1 MATVQY
7 IGDGG
12 PDGVQIRG
20 GVLGTSATDTIGFYG
35 VATPVAQR
43 ASSVQAT
50 SNVTAYTSTTASAL
64 IGAFLVEVANTL
76 NGLGIWK
83 GSA

>member
-1 MATVQY
+1 MTVGVYNKQVS
-7 IGDGG
+7 DGG
-12 PDGVQIRG
+12 ASGSTFGQ
-20 GVLGTSATDTIGFYG
+20 SATDLIGFYG

-50 SNVTAYTSTTASAL
+50 SNVAAYTSTTASAL

-83 GSA
+83 G

>member
-1 MATVQY
+1 MATIDY
-7 IGDGG
+7 IGDNG
-12 PDGVQIRG
+12 PDGTVIG
-20 GVLGTSATDTIGFYG
+20 KAATNLVGFYG

-43 ASSVQAT
+43 ASSVQTT

-64 IGAFLVEVANTL
+64 MGAWMVEVTNTL

>member
-1 MATVQY
+1 MTVGVYTKQNS
-7 IGDGG
+7 DGG
-12 PDGVQIRG
+12 PSGT
-20 GVLGTSATDTIGFYG
+20 VLGQSATDLIGFYG

-43 ASSVQAT
+43 ASSIQAT
-50 SNVTAYTSTTASAL
+50 SVISAYSSTTASAL
-64 IGAFLVEVANTL
+64 IGALLVEIANTL